1 MKALGSQPDTA
12 KWVRSLTLPMDIG
25 EARSRAKEV
34 LLASAEDDRS
44 KGAHLAGEQGVA
56 GASAR
61 LDRSCKDQE

>member
-34 LLASAEDDRS
+34 LPASAEDDLLS
-44 KGAHLAGEQGVA
+44 GSGWIH
-56 GASAR
+56 
-61 LDRSCKDQE
+61 